1 MDVLSILLDP
11 NNNEPIILTDEDG
24 QDIPFKVVAV
34 VNIDDCIH
42 TILYPSVPIEGIDD
56 DMAFVFRCVILG
68 EGESTLELV
77 DDEVIIARVF
87 MRYRELLEE
96 QSETPEVTAEGAEE

>member
-24 QDIPFKVVAV
+24 QDISFKVVAV
-34 VNIDDCIH
+34 VNIDDKIH
-42 TILYPSVPIEGIDD
+42 TILYPMTPIEGIDE
-56 DMAFVFRCVILG
+56 DMAFVFRCDVLG
-68 EGESTLELV
+68 EGESTLVLV

-87 MRYRELLEE
+87 MRYQELLGE
-96 QSETPEVTAEGAEE
+96 QTAEE

>member
-11 NNNEPIILTDEDG
+11 TNNEPIILTDEDG
-24 QDIPFKVVAV
+24 NDIPFKVVAV
-34 VNIDDCIH
+34 VNIDDAIH
-42 TILYPSVPIEGIDD
+42 TILYPMTPIEGIDE
-56 DMAFVFRCVILG
+56 DMAFVFRCVVLG

-87 MRYRELLEE
+87 TRYQELLAQQTEGEE
-96 QSETPEVTAEGAEE
+96 

>member
-11 NNNEPIILTDEDG
+11 TNNEPIILTDEDG
-24 QDIPFKVVAV
+24 NDIPFKVVAV
-34 VNIDDCIH
+34 VNIDDAIH
-42 TILYPSVPIEGIDD
+42 TILYPMTPIEGIDE
-56 DMAFVFRCVILG
+56 DMAFVFRCVVLG

-87 MRYRELLEE
+87 TRYQELLAQQTEGE
-96 QSETPEVTAEGAEE
+96 ETPEA